1 MCLVNNIFN
10 LYDANGNMTADLNKG
25 VSLTYNR
32 LNLPLQAV
40 FPYRRSTAYVHGADG
55 TKLRVTHST
64 GMLQS
69 GGVPSVI
76 LLQPIVTTTDYCG
89 NLLFENGEL
98 SRLLVDG
105 GYVTFTNGTPH
116 YHFHL
121 KDHLGSSRVVF
132 SETGVVEQETQYYPY
147 GGIMADLSTGQDA
160 QRHKYNGKELDRMHG
175 LDWYDYGARH
185 YDAVLG
191 RWTTMDPLCEKYYNV
206 SPYAYCMGSP
216 ISYYDE
222 DGKRP
227 KISKIIYNGNGLFSI
242 NISNLNSVSRR
253 TYQRMNNDP
262 YYWRSG
268 EIGISP
274 NIFKISIAY
283 NSYSSN
289 SDYSPIGID
298 ESQKYVNVSN
308 PIAKRTGM
316 PDRRY
321 KQRTISTVGINA
333 KSTGFSYSMLALNAA
348 IEVFDKYILYSFF
361 NDLTDLEQQASSLR
375 LAAMA
380 VNDYASKGL
389 LPSQFANDVDKLG
402 NLINYVFQGK
412 NDSNDKKIEIIGKEI
427 LKANGRYDE
436 DSNMCETFIE
446 K

>member
-1 MCLVNNIFN
+1 MYFVNSMFN

-76 LLQPIVTTTDYCG
+76 LLQPTVTTTDYCG

-105 GYVTFTNGTPH
+105 GYVTFTNGMPH

-191 RWTTMDPLCEKYYNV
+191 RWTTMDPLCEKYYDV
-206 SPYAYCMGSP
+206 SPYANCFGNPVKYVDIYGMAPGDRFKNPIQAAIDFGITYNVESIQTNKELSSFIYKMKDKNGKTYYTYPGPAKGSKANV
-216 ISYYDE
+216 SKE
-222 DGKRP
+222 DMKSIDRS
-227 KISKIIYNGNGLFSI
+227 KISVNEFIDVVANIHTHGSELGNYEN
-242 NISNLNSVSRR
+242 NIF
-253 TYQRMNNDP
+253 
-262 YYWRSG
+262 SG
-268 EIGISP
+268 EQATPEQNKEWRGEKRRGSVYKPDDISEANRTQTYSYVVTPNGELRGYDPKTGIVKVWSTQMPTSDKDVNNTRNTEP
-274 NIFKISIAY
+274 N
-283 NSYSSN
+283 NSLWERF
-289 SDYSPIGID
+289 I
-298 ESQKYVNVSN
+298 
-308 PIAKRTGM
+308 R
-316 PDRRY
+316 
-321 KQRTISTVGINA
+321 
-333 KSTGFSYSMLALNAA
+333 
-348 IEVFDKYILYSFF
+348 
-361 NDLTDLEQQASSLR
+361 
-375 LAAMA
+375 
-380 VNDYASKGL
+380 
-389 LPSQFANDVDKLG
+389 
-402 NLINYVFQGK
+402 
-412 NDSNDKKIEIIGKEI
+412 
-427 LKANGRYDE
+427 
-436 DSNMCETFIE
+436 FIE
-446 K
+446 SL